1 MTLLDDYLNAEM
13 RWVSEFNEKFVV
25 VRDGVPDSHFLVS
38 GDELAELKLPGA
50 YVITAC
56 NPRSEKL
63 SDAQNEVLNHLLAQD
78 LEFFSIDFEE
88 ATCGDFEKGWLEK
101 SFLLRHPEGLFA
113 WEFEEVVLALAE
125 KYEQNAVFKFSET
138 ERFVVPV
145 LEPRASGSS
154 RYSVGQFYESGE
166 EFIF

>member
-1 MTLLDDYLNAEM
+1 MTLLDAYLNTEI
-13 RWVSEFNEKFVV
+13 RWVSEFSEKFVV
-25 VRDGVPDSHFLVS
+25 VRDGLPDNHLLLS

-63 SDAQNEVLNHLLAQD
+63 SDGQNDVLNHFLAQD
-78 LEFFSIDFEE
+78 LESSSIDFQE
-88 ATCGDFEKGWLEK
+88 AFCGDFGKGWVEK
-101 SFLLRHPEGLFA
+101 SFLLRHPEELFE

-125 KYEQNAVFKFSET
+125 KYHQNAVFKFSQT

-154 RYSVGQFYESGE
+154 LYSVGLLYESGE
-166 EFIF
+166 EFFF